1 MSNCRYCTVAGTMA
15 WTLDQGK
22 LRNTLGECSLS
33 MAEVAALSAQQRAK
47 YLAARTPRSSLR
59 RKDPEETKA

>member
-1 MSNCRYCTVAGTMA
+1 MA

-22 LRNTLGECSLS
+22 LRNTFGECSLS
-33 MAEVAALSAQQRAK
+33 MAEVAALSAQQGAK